1 VGEFPGD
8 LSGFVKPER
17 LTSIIEGDTMAAK
30 SILDV
35 YANMAIAT
43 VLESAANTLTFKKI
57 ETGISFDRQVAWII
71 NRLEYNAGS
80 LLAANFNGDGDALEM
95 GLAIASSWTAVSL
108 NELAIIDYMSI
119 QRADFGA
126 AASSYQLR
134 QPFQKDFSSLPG
146 GGLILA
152 PAPLYFWAKGTG
164 LVAATNDAVRI
175 YYTLLELDGAAAL
188 ELFQARRAIIS

>member
-1 VGEFPGD
+1 
-8 LSGFVKPER
+8 
-17 LTSIIEGDTMAAK
+17 MASK
-30 SILDV
+30 SVLDV

-43 VLESAANTLTFKKI
+43 VTESAANTLTYKKI
-57 ETGISFDRQVAWII
+57 ETGISFDRQVAWVI
-71 NRLEYNAGS
+71 NRLEYSMGS

-95 GLAIASSWTAVSL
+95 GLAISNSWATITLS
-108 NELAIIDYMSI
+108 ELAIIDYASI

-126 AASSYQLR
+126 AASMVHIR

-146 GGLILA
+146 GGLIIA
-152 PAPLYFWAKGTG
+152 PSPLYFWAKGTG